1 MWDSILGHEQNK
13 EFLKRYLQAESR
25 PHALLFCGAEGLGKR
40 ALAQQFAKTLLC
52 LHEDGMD
59 GCESCRLLNFADGNI
74 SHPDFLLLA
83 PEEDSRNIKIEQV
96 KEIIRQSAFAPVLSK
111 YKVCIVDG
119 ADKMTADAANSFLK
133 LLEEPPQGWVIILIA
148 TAENA
153 LLPTI
158 LSRVVRLRFNP
169 VDVALVKQLLQKQ
182 QLTEQEA
189 EVLARVSEGSAG
201 TALALSEQQFFNC
214 RKQALALIEAFPLP
228 SAFNYLGT
236 FNMPDKDYSQAQL
249 FIKALQ
255 VLMRDMLLLK
265 IAASADLYNTDL
277 SDELRELAAGWQ
289 PRQLR
294 GALRKIDDAYKALTE
309 SAGIKLTLEAM
320 ALQIDILRKE

>member
-59 GCESCRLLNFADGNI
+59 SCESCRLLNFADGNI

-182 QLTEQEA
+182 QLAEQEA

-201 TALALSEQQFFNC
+201 TALALSEQQFFDC

-236 FNMPDKDYSQAQL
+236 FNMPDKDYLQAQL

-255 VLMRDMLLLK
+255 ILMRDMLLLK

-294 GALRKIDDAYKALTE
+294 GALREIDDAYKALTE

>member
-13 EFLKRYLQAESR
+13 EFLKRYLQAENR
-25 PHALLFCGAEGLGKR
+25 PHALFFCGAEGLGKR

-52 LHEDGMD
+52 LHADGMD

-169 VDVALVKQLLQKQ
+169 VDIALVKQLLQKQ
-182 QLTEQEA
+182 QVAEQEA

-201 TALALSEQQFFNC
+201 TALALSEQQFFDC

-320 ALQIDILRKE
+320 VLQIDILRKE

>member
-13 EFLKRYLQAESR
+13 EFLKKYLQAESR

-119 ADKMTADAANSFLK
+119 ADKMTVDAANSFLK

-153 LLPTI
+153 LLSTI

-201 TALALSEQQFFNC
+201 TALALSEQQFFDC

-255 VLMRDMLLLK
+255 VLIRDMLLLK

>member
-13 EFLKRYLQAESR
+13 EFLKRYLQEESR

-52 LHEDGMD
+52 LHTDGMD

-119 ADKMTADAANSFLK
+119 ADKMTIDAANSFLK

-169 VDVALVKQLLQKQ
+169 VDVALVKQLLQQQ

-201 TALALSEQQFFNC
+201 TALALSEQQFFDC

-228 SAFNYLGT
+228 SAFNYLST

>member
-13 EFLKRYLQAESR
+13 EFLKKYLQAESR

-119 ADKMTADAANSFLK
+119 ADKMTVDAANSFLK

-201 TALALSEQQFFNC
+201 TALALSEQQFFDC

-228 SAFNYLGT
+228 SAFNYLST

-277 SDELRELAAGWQ
+277 SDELRELAADWQ

-320 ALQIDILRKE
+320 ALQIDVLRKE

>member
-13 EFLKRYLQAESR
+13 EFLKKYLQAESR

-52 LHEDGMD
+52 LHTDGMD

-96 KEIIRQSAFAPVLSK
+96 KEFIRQSAFAPVLSK

-119 ADKMTADAANSFLK
+119 ADKMTIDAANSFLK

-169 VDVALVKQLLQKQ
+169 VDVALVKQLLQQQ

-201 TALALSEQQFFNC
+201 TALALSEQQFFDC

-277 SDELRELAAGWQ
+277 SDELRKLAVGWQ

-320 ALQIDILRKE
+320 ALQIDVLRKE

>member
-13 EFLKRYLQAESR
+13 EFLKKYLQAESR

-59 GCESCRLLNFADGNI
+59 SCESCRLLNFADGNI

-169 VDVALVKQLLQKQ
+169 VDVALVKQLLQQQ

-201 TALALSEQQFFNC
+201 TALALSEQQFFDC
-214 RKQALALIEAFPLP
+214 RKQALAMIEAFPLP

-255 VLMRDMLLLK
+255 VLIRDMLLLK
-265 IAASADLYNTDL
+265 IAVSADLYNTDL
-277 SDELRELAAGWQ
+277 SDELRELAADWQ

>member
-13 EFLKRYLQAESR
+13 EFLKKYLQAESR

-119 ADKMTADAANSFLK
+119 ADKMTADASNSFLK

-169 VDVALVKQLLQKQ
+169 VDVALVKQLLQQQ

-201 TALALSEQQFFNC
+201 TALALSEQQFFDC

-277 SDELRELAAGWQ
+277 SEELRELAAGWQ

>member
-52 LHEDGMD
+52 LHADGMD
-59 GCESCRLLNFADGNI
+59 SCESCRLLNFADGNI

-119 ADKMTADAANSFLK
+119 ADKMTVDAANSFLK

-169 VDVALVKQLLQKQ
+169 VDVALVKQLLQQQ
-182 QLTEQEA
+182 QLTEHEA

-201 TALALSEQQFFNC
+201 TALALSEQQFFDC

-228 SAFNYLGT
+228 SAFNYLGN

>member
-1 MWDSILGHEQNK
+1 
-13 EFLKRYLQAESR
+13 
-25 PHALLFCGAEGLGKR
+25 
-40 ALAQQFAKTLLC
+40 
-52 LHEDGMD
+52 
-59 GCESCRLLNFADGNI
+59 
-74 SHPDFLLLA
+74 
-83 PEEDSRNIKIEQV
+83 
-96 KEIIRQSAFAPVLSK
+96 
-111 YKVCIVDG
+111 
-119 ADKMTADAANSFLK
+119 MTVDAANSFLK

-182 QLTEQEA
+182 QLSEKEA

-201 TALALSEQQFFNC
+201 MALALSEQQFFDC

-228 SAFNYLGT
+228 SAFNYLGN
-236 FNMPDKDYSQAQL
+236 FNMPDKDYSQAHL

-265 IAASADLYNTDL
+265 IVASADLYNTDL
-277 SDELRELAAGWQ
+277 TDELQGLAAGWQ

-320 ALQIDILRKE
+320 ALQIDVLRKE

>member
-13 EFLKRYLQAESR
+13 EFLKKYLQAESR

-169 VDVALVKQLLQKQ
+169 VDVALVKQLLQQQ

-201 TALALSEQQFFNC
+201 TALALSEQQFFDC

-277 SDELRELAAGWQ
+277 SEELRELAAGWQ

>member
-74 SHPDFLLLA
+74 SHPDFLLLV

-119 ADKMTADAANSFLK
+119 ADKMTVDAANSFLK

-169 VDVALVKQLLQKQ
+169 VDVALVKQLLQQQ

-201 TALALSEQQFFNC
+201 TALALFEQQFFDC

-289 PRQLR
+289 TRQLR

>member
-52 LHEDGMD
+52 LHTDGMD

-153 LLPTI
+153 LLSTI

-189 EVLARVSEGSAG
+189 EVIARVSEGSAG
-201 TALALSEQQFFNC
+201 TALALSEQQFFDC

-228 SAFNYLGT
+228 SAFNYLST

-255 VLMRDMLLLK
+255 VLIRDMLLLK

>member
-52 LHEDGMD
+52 LHTDGMD

-153 LLPTI
+153 LLSTI

-189 EVLARVSEGSAG
+189 EVIARVSEGSAG
-201 TALALSEQQFFNC
+201 TALALSEQQFFDC

-228 SAFNYLGT
+228 SAFNYLST

-277 SDELRELAAGWQ
+277 SEELRELAAGWQ